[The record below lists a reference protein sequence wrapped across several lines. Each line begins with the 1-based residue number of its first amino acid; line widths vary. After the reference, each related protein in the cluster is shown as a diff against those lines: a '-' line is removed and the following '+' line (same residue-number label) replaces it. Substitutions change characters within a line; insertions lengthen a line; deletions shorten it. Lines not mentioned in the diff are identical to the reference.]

1 MGSGQS
7 GYRGQ
12 TVQSDRKGFRSLE
25 QCHVLTKWA
34 WPRALQR
41 RANGGRMDYFV
52 DGEFTHDWTSHHLK
66 LWEELLGD
74 KAGTATAVLEIGS
87 FEGRSALFFLQF
99 LPKSRITCVDSFQGS
114 EEHLEPGSKHE
125 SDMAE
130 VERRFD
136 RNLKPFAGR
145 VEKRKGHSLTILP
158 GLAGE
163 GRLYDVVYVDGD
175 HCATSV
181 YSDARLAWD
190 LLDND
195 GVMIL
200 DDYRWGP
207 DLPMA
212 RRPQAGIEA
221 FLSQVAGEYELL
233 HRGQQIVIRKSEN
246 VAAKSFTI
254 AGRDIDGLA
263 GGALSPPLVSFVVIN
278 WNYCG
283 YVGATIDS
291 IRRQDYPHFEC
302 IVINNGST
310 DDSAQVIARHVEG
323 DPRFRVE
330 TLAQNHGQLG
340 AALWALDKVNGG
352 FVTFVDADDVL
363 FDNYAST
370 HIQVHMALQRSVGF
384 TSANVAEM
392 DSTGAA
398 LTASYQQLRLNRP
411 GAQRGLR
418 GERTVLRLPTVSP
431 SQYRLLDASTATI
444 PRAHVGWFWAPGS
457 ANMFR
462 TSVLHLLR
470 LDDGSK
476 PWMTSAD
483 GYFNTICHA
492 VAGSA
497 LIDMPLSG
505 YRLHSSNYFATG
517 ESVEGIRSGTREYAA
532 KLQKFTYESVKYLIE
547 GSERFDWLSGGE
559 FWPVV
564 DRVTREN
571 PDRLRDYFSDEIA
584 VEIFERNAPQLRSVF
599 GARRFSREVLARFS
613 GAQARSILR
622 AGFGGRIPM
631 RVLSKSLLRDV
642 RISLRIGRK
651 R

>member
-1 MGSGQS
+1 
-7 GYRGQ
+7 
-12 TVQSDRKGFRSLE
+12 
-25 QCHVLTKWA
+25 
-34 WPRALQR
+34 
-41 RANGGRMDYFV
+41 MDYFV
-52 DGEFTHDWTSHHLK
+52 DGEFTYDWTSHHLK

-114 EEHLEPGSKHE
+114 EEHVGPGSKYE

-158 GLAGE
+158 GLAAE
-163 GRLYDVVYVDGD
+163 RPLYDVIYVDGG
-175 HCATSV
+175 HSATST

-212 RRPQAGIEA
+212 RRPEAGIEA

-233 HRGQQIVIRKSEN
+233 HRGQQIVIRKSGI

-254 AGRDIDGLA
+254 AGRDVGELA

-278 WNYCG
+278 WNYDR

-310 DDSAQVIARHVEG
+310 DDSAEVIARHIEG

-384 TSANVAEM
+384 TSANVGEM
-392 DSTGAA
+392 DSTGKV
-398 LTASYQQLRLNRP
+398 LTGSYQHLRLNKQD
-411 GAQRGLR
+411 AQRGLR
-418 GERTVLRLPTVSP
+418 AERTVLRLPTISP
-431 SQYRLLDASTATI
+431 SQYRLLDANTASV
-444 PRAHVGWFWAPGS
+444 PRWHTGWFWAPGS

-462 TSVLHLLR
+462 TSVLRLLR
-470 LDDGSK
+470 LDDGSN
-476 PWMTSAD
+476 PRMTSAD

-517 ESVEGIRSGTREYAA
+517 ESIEGIRGGTRDYNI
-532 KLQKFTYESVKYLIE
+532 KLEQFTYESVRFLIE
-547 GSERFDWLSGGE
+547 QNERFDWLLGAE
-559 FWPVV
+559 FWPVL
-564 DRVTREN
+564 DRVTRKN
-571 PDRLRDYFSDEIA
+571 PDKLRDYFSNEIA
-584 VEIFERNAPQLRSVF
+584 VEMFRRNAPQLRSVF
-599 GARRFSREVLARFS
+599 GAERFRKEITNRFS

-631 RVLSKSLLRDV
+631 RHFCKSVSRDV
-642 RISLRIGRK
+642 RAFLRIGRK

>member
-1 MGSGQS
+1 
-7 GYRGQ
+7 
-12 TVQSDRKGFRSLE
+12 
-25 QCHVLTKWA
+25 
-34 WPRALQR
+34 
-41 RANGGRMDYFV
+41 MDYFV
-52 DGEFTHDWTSHHLK
+52 GGEFTYDWTSHHLK
-66 LWEELLGD
+66 LWEKLLGD

-87 FEGRSALFFLQF
+87 LEGRSALFFLQF
-99 LPKSRITCVDSFQGS
+99 LPKSRITCVDSFQGG
-114 EEHLEPGSKHE
+114 EEHVGSKYE

-136 RNLKPFAGR
+136 RNLKPFADR
-145 VEKRKGHSLTILP
+145 VEKRKGHTVTILP
-158 GLAGE
+158 GLAAE
-163 GRLYDVVYVDGD
+163 HRLYDVIYIDGD
-175 HCATSV
+175 HSATAT

-200 DDYRWGP
+200 DDHRWGP

-212 RRPQAGIEA
+212 RRPEAGIEA

-233 HRGQQIVIRKSEN
+233 HRDQQIIIRKN
-246 VAAKSFTI
+246 GIVAAKSFTI
-254 AGRDIDGLA
+254 AGRDIGELA

-278 WNYCG
+278 WNYG
-283 YVGATIDS
+283 RYVGAAIDS

-302 IVINNGST
+302 IVIDNGST
-310 DDSAQVIARHVEG
+310 DDSVQVIARHVEG
-323 DPRFRVE
+323 DPRFRFE
-330 TLAQNHGQLG
+330 TLTQNGGQLG
-340 AALWALDKVNGG
+340 AALWSLDKVNGG

-392 DSTGAA
+392 DSTGKA
-398 LTASYQQLRLNRP
+398 LTASYQQLQLNRP
-411 GAQRGLR
+411 DAQRGLR
-418 GERTVLRLPTVSP
+418 GEQTVLRLPTVSP

-444 PRAHVGWFWAPGS
+444 PRRQIGWLWAPGS

-462 TSVLHLLR
+462 TSVLRLLS
-470 LDDGSK
+470 LDDGSN
-476 PWMTSAD
+476 PRMTSAD

-517 ESVEGIRSGTREYAA
+517 ESIEGMRSGTRDYTI
-532 KLQKFTYESVKYLIE
+532 KLEQFTYESVRFLIE
-547 GSERFDWLSGGE
+547 QSDRFDWLLGAE

-571 PDRLRDYFSDEIA
+571 PDKLRDYFSNEIA
-584 VEIFERNAPQLRSVF
+584 VEIFKRNAPQLRSVF
-599 GARRFSREVLARFS
+599 GAKGFSREVTARFS
-613 GAQARSILR
+613 GAHARSILR
-622 AGFGGRIPM
+622 AGFGGGIPM
-631 RVLSKSLLRDV
+631 RVLRKMLSRDLRAF
-642 RISLRIGRK
+642 LKRK
-651 R
+651 PRR

>member
-1 MGSGQS
+1 
-7 GYRGQ
+7 
-12 TVQSDRKGFRSLE
+12 
-25 QCHVLTKWA
+25 
-34 WPRALQR
+34 
-41 RANGGRMDYFV
+41 MDYFV
-52 DGEFTHDWTSHHLK
+52 DGEFTYNWTSHHLK

-74 KAGTATAVLEIGS
+74 KADTATAVLEIGS

-99 LPKSRITCVDSFQGS
+99 LPKSHITCVDSFQGS
-114 EEHLEPGSKHE
+114 EEHVGPGSKYV

-145 VEKRKGHSLTILP
+145 VEKRKGHSVTILP
-158 GLAGE
+158 GLAAE
-163 GRLYDVVYVDGD
+163 RRLYDVIYVDGD
-175 HCATSV
+175 HRATAT
-181 YSDARLAWD
+181 YSDARQAWD

-212 RRPQAGIEA
+212 RRPEAGIEA

-233 HRGQQIVIRKSEN
+233 HRGEQVVIRKSGI
-246 VAAKSFTI
+246 VATRSFTI
-254 AGRDIDGLA
+254 AGRDIGELA

-278 WNYCG
+278 WNYG
-283 YVGATIDS
+283 RYVGETIDS

-310 DDSAQVIARHVEG
+310 DDSAEVIARHIEG
-323 DPRFRVE
+323 DPRFRME

-363 FDNYAST
+363 FDNYASM
-370 HIQVHMALQRSVGF
+370 HVQVHMALQRSVGF

-392 DSTGAA
+392 DPTGKA
-398 LTASYQQLRLNRP
+398 LTASYQLLQLDRP
-411 GAQRGLR
+411 DAKRGLR
-418 GERTVLRLPTVSP
+418 SEQTVLRLPTVSP
-431 SQYRLLDASTATI
+431 SQYRFLDANTATI
-444 PRAHVGWFWAPGS
+444 PRWHTGWLWAPGT

-462 TSVLHLLR
+462 KSVLRLLQ
-470 LDDGSK
+470 LGDGSK
-476 PWMTSAD
+476 PWMTAAD
-483 GYFNTICHA
+483 GYFNIVCHA

-517 ESVEGIRSGTREYAA
+517 ERVEGIRKGTREYAA
-532 KLQKFTYESVKYLIE
+532 NSQKFTYESVRFLI
-547 GSERFDWLSGGE
+547 GQSDRFDWLLGAE

-564 DRVTREN
+564 DRITGESGAA
-571 PDRLRDYFSDEIA
+571 LRDYFRNELA
-584 VEIFERNAPQLRSVF
+584 VEIFRQNAPQLRSVF
-599 GARRFSREVLARFS
+599 GDERFRKEITNRFS

-622 AGFGGRIPM
+622 AGFEGRIPL
-631 RVLSKSLLRDV
+631 RHLHKSVSRDV
-642 RISLRIGRK
+642 RAFLRIGRK